1 MNDKEFKAFIAA
13 GGATCKLY
21 GGRMLKAD
29 GCTWGHVYCGG
40 KYYERIKYGSDDFDY
55 GDTRCPDCGTMP
67 GHYHH
72 LNCDVERCPVCG
84 LSLSVATVIWNL
96 PNSRQSAE
104 NEGAVPLD

>member
-13 GGATCKLY
+13 GGATCKLC

-40 KYYERIKYGSDDFDY
+40 KYYERIKYGSDDFVY

-84 LSLSVATVIWNL
+84 LQLISCDCDLEFAKLETIG
-96 PNSRQSAE
+96 RK
-104 NEGAVPLD
+104 